1 MYKLIRC
8 NEARDKNEMCQ
19 WISDQF
25 NDPFDEVMGYLEEL
39 SINWGMSVKAL
50 DENDKTI
57 GFLTLSDYKIEE
69 ETEKIQEDNS
79 CLLKALN
86 MLNYI
91 SFFSFIVAPEYR
103 GTKLNY
109 DMIMSLEEDLKKYDF
124 VFVPVQHQLESHDY
138 WKRWGGIQ
146 FYEDDE
152 SKFYAIPKNDKVK
165 IAIDLFG

>member
-69 ETEKIQEDNS
+69 ETEKIQEDNP

-103 GTKLNY
+103 GTKLN
-109 DMIMSLEEDLKKYDF
+109 
-124 VFVPVQHQLESHDY
+124 
-138 WKRWGGIQ
+138 
-146 FYEDDE
+146 
-152 SKFYAIPKNDKVK
+152 
-165 IAIDLFG
+165 

>member
-25 NDPFDEVMGYLEEL
+25 NDPFDEVMDFLEAL

-50 DENDKTI
+50 DEEGKTI
-57 GFLTLSDYKIEE
+57 GFLTLSDYRIEE
-69 ETEKIQEDNS
+69 ETEQIATEKLE
-79 CLLKALN
+79 LLEALN
-86 MLNYI
+86 KLNYI
-91 SFFSFIVAPEYR
+91 SFFSFIVAPQYR

-124 VFVPVQHQLESHDY
+124 VFVPVQHQLNTHDY
-138 WKRWGGIQ
+138 WKRWGGIF
-146 FYEDDE
+146 FYEDNE
-152 SKFYAIPKNDKVK
+152 SKFYIIPKNEKVVK
-165 IAIDLFG
+165 VLEGFA